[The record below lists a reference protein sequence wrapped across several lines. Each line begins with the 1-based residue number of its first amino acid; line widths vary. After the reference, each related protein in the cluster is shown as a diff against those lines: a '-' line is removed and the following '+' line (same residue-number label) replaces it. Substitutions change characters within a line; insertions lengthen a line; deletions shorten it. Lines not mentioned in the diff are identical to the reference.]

1 MRLEIFVTIA
11 ASVLVIAGGHAAQ
24 GASTVAAPVVHWS
37 NEVRRA
43 IVPAGPGGAFGTENY
58 GNKFPGEAAIYMG
71 IVHAAM
77 YDAAVAIAGGYR
89 PYAIAIAAP
98 LQTSPAAAIATA
110 ARDTLVG
117 LQPALGLT
125 AAQQAAFEA
134 RYAEYLAAI
143 PDDPAKANGIEVG
156 RRAAAAVLARRTND
170 GRDLNPQMSELN
182 PPPAGPGVWEAGSA
196 PAIGLRVPGIRP
208 LALETAAQFRPG
220 GPAVLTSP
228 DYADDFQQVAAF
240 GRVDSGA
247 RTASQTEAALFWTD
261 HDIRQWNDGLLRLA
275 GARHLDLV
283 QTARMLAMAHV
294 SGGDAML
301 ACFDAKYAYWFWRPY
316 QAIPRADS
324 DGNPSTGADASW
336 QPLRAT
342 PNFPEYPSAHAC
354 HTTAIA
360 EALGTFFESDRIP
373 FSLDSRA
380 TGASRQYD
388 RFSDVVRDVNKAR
401 VLVGF
406 HFRSSDEEGSHLG
419 RKVARYVVER
429 FFLRQPAG
437 SR

>member
-77 YDAAVAIAGGYR
+77 YDAAVAVAGGYR

-156 RRAAAAVLARRTND
+156 RRAAAAVLARRTNEGPESAD
-170 GRDLNPQMSELN
+170 ERTESA
-182 PPPAGPGVWEAGSA
+182 AGGAWCLGGGFSAGDRFA
-196 PAIGLRVPGIRP
+196 RP
-208 LALETAAQFRPG
+208 WH
-220 GPAVLTSP
+220 SP
-228 DYADDFQQVAAF
+228 
-240 GRVDSGA
+240 
-247 RTASQTEAALFWTD
+247 
-261 HDIRQWNDGLLRLA
+261 A
-275 GARHLDLV
+275 GARD
-283 QTARMLAMAHV
+283 
-294 SGGDAML
+294 
-301 ACFDAKYAYWFWRPY
+301 C
-316 QAIPRADS
+316 RA
-324 DGNPSTGADASW
+324 
-336 QPLRAT
+336 
-342 PNFPEYPSAHAC
+342 
-354 HTTAIA
+354 
-360 EALGTFFESDRIP
+360 
-373 FSLDSRA
+373 
-380 TGASRQYD
+380 
-388 RFSDVVRDVNKAR
+388 V
-401 VLVGF
+401 
-406 HFRSSDEEGSHLG
+406 
-419 RKVARYVVER
+419 
-429 FFLRQPAG
+429 PAG
-437 SR
+437 WSCRPDEPRLR